1 MTVLTKH
8 KNLPLHLGE
17 KMTPNTLEDK
27 YQAAIQRGKKMKD
40 QNPLAIIFVVY
51 DKELQKYEV
60 WTDEQLQKIYYSQ
73 QVEIKGWK
81 KVIKCEL

>member
-1 MTVLTKH
+1 
-8 KNLPLHLGE
+8 
-17 KMTPNTLEDK
+17 MTPNTLEDK